1 MTEGGFCMHLGL
13 TFGCTA
19 LFISPWLLNLSRGL
33 VHLRRVVLV
42 VWDSRLRQSG
52 EELFQGIGSKHR
64 SVFRG
69 SR

>member
-1 MTEGGFCMHLGL
+1 MKNMVAP
-13 TFGCTA
+13 TFRSA
-19 LFISPWLLNLSRGL
+19 RAELKLSATTRRQPGQEPRG
-33 VHLRRVVLV
+33 HFSSAC
-42 VWDSRLRQSG
+42 WDSRLRQSG